1 MSMASDKQIKINEN
15 LHQEV
20 KDYVDSDA
28 SDYSSYK
35 SFYEQA
41 TREHLKREKGN
52 NLDEVS
58 REAIREIV
66 KEELEDKS

>member
-1 MSMASDKQIKINEN
+1 MASDKQIKINEN

-41 TREHLKREKGN
+41 TRQHLKQEKDTGV
-52 NLDEVS
+52 DEVS